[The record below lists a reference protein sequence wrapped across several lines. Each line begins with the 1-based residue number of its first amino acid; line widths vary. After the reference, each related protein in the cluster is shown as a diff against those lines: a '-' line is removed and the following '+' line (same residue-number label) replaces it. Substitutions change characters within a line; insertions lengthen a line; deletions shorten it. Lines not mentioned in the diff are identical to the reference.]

1 MAKTTVTIKYPD
13 FKKWVKCVNELT
25 VKTGTAIQETAVNN
39 APRKTGVY
47 QRSIDYDGDKTIT
60 ANANYSVD
68 IEYGTNAHTIE
79 PVDKKALA
87 FQKNGK
93 TVFAKKVNHPG
104 TKPNPVMR
112 MAARTVQ
119 KQIPQIFKDLQ
130 NKYGLS

>member
-60 ANANYSVD
+60 ANANYSAD
-68 IEYGTNAHTIE
+68 IEYGTNAHEIK
-79 PVDKKALA
+79 PVNAKALH
-87 FQKNGK
+87 FKQNGK
-93 TVFAKKVNHPG
+93 DVFYKKVNHPG

-119 KQIPQIFKDLQ
+119 KQIPEIFKDLQ